1 MTSSAA
7 PRDDHAYPYALP
19 ATYVM
24 GIDTPIKIA
33 MKSYSVPIENKV
45 EAM

>member
-1 MTSSAA
+1 
-7 PRDDHAYPYALP
+7 
-19 ATYVM
+19 M